1 MAGLALSVSP
11 GFVLLAAA
19 VYFLGGAGALAAMGA
34 AALAHELGHLA
45 AMFLAGASVRRLRVT
60 ACGLVIDYGGDL
72 TAREEMGVVA
82 AGPLA
87 GLFFAALC
95 FVTDIPFFIYTGA
108 IALLAAMFNLLP
120 VLPMDGGRLALYM
133 LQTVLSEEAA
143 LAVLRVTGTLCAL
156 GVVVTGVCIRSVSAA
171 AVGIWLGVL
180 ANFPDMR

>member
-45 AMFLAGASVRRLRVT
+45 AMFLAGATVRGLRVT
-60 ACGLVIDYGGDL
+60 ACGLVIDYGGML
-72 TAREEMGVVA
+72 TAREEMGIVA

-108 IALLAAMFNLLP
+108 IALLATMFNLLP

-133 LQTVLSEEAA
+133 LETVLSERAA

-156 GVVVTGVCIRSVSAA
+156 GVLVTGVCIRSISAA